1 MMNRAIKILAICL
14 IALMLSGTVLTLTRP
29 QSEQGIPLTQ
39 RQADG
44 RAPAQALQPLPEHF
58 IGQAVTPT
66 IRPPLTTLPLYQPDF
81 RLDREVAPRLSTI
94 DNIDLTRRGV
104 PGIDPL
110 LGVQARVPTA
120 VSAFLTPTL
129 NLDGIGYTA
138 VNPPDTVGD
147 VGLNHYIQMVNG
159 NGGSVLN
166 IYNKTGALLLG
177 PVALA
182 GWGGGTGACASGWSD
197 PIVLYDQQADRWLMS
212 EFATVGNHLCVYISD
227 DGNPVTAS
235 WYAYDFVTPGFP
247 DYPKYAVWPDAY
259 YVSTNENVAVYALD
273 RENMLL
279 GNVARPYQRFN
290 APFLSGFPFQ
300 ALIPS
305 DLDGATLPPAGS
317 PNYFMRHRDDEVHN
331 PGSNDTS
338 QDFLEI
344 WEFSVDFDTPTNST
358 FQHTQ
363 NIGVAEF
370 DSDLCGLSSFE
381 CFPQPGSMTEL
392 LDPLRE
398 VIMWRLQYRNY
409 DPVETLVANFVT
421 DVDGT
426 DHGGI
431 RWFELHKTG
440 PSTWSL
446 YQEGT
451 LAPDS
456 DNRWLGSAALD
467 GSGNLA
473 LGYSVVSSSQYPA
486 IRYAGRLVSD
496 TLGTLP
502 YLEGSIR
509 EGAAANGSERWGDY
523 SAMTVDPVDDCT
535 FWYTNLYN
543 ETSQWQTAVATFSF
557 PECTGSI
564 DYTFTY
570 LPLVLRQ

>member
-1 MMNRAIKILAICL
+1 MNRAFNLLAISL
-14 IALMLSGTVLTLTRP
+14 IAMMLSATVAILTRP
-29 QSEQGIPLTQ
+29 QSEQGIPLIQ

-44 RAPAQALQPLPEHF
+44 RVPAQAQQPLPDQF
-58 IGQAVTPT
+58 IGEAVTPT
-66 IRPPLTTLPLYQPDF
+66 IRPPLTTLPLYQPEF
-81 RLDREVAPRLSTI
+81 MLDREIGPRLSNI
-94 DNIDLTRRGV
+94 DNIDLNRRGV
-104 PGIDPL
+104 PGIDSL
-110 LGVQARVPTA
+110 LAVQARVPTA
-120 VSAFLTPTL
+120 VSEFLTPTL
-129 NLDGIGYTA
+129 NFDGLGFGF
-138 VNPPDTVGD
+138 VSPPDTVGD
-147 VGLNHYIQMVNG
+147 AGLNHYVQMVNSVD
-159 NGGSVLN
+159 GSLIN
-166 IYNKTGALLLG
+166 IYSKAGALLAG
-177 PVALA
+177 PIALDSL
-182 GWGGGTGACASGWSD
+182 GTGACANGFSD
-197 PIVLYDQQADRWLMS
+197 PIVLYDQLADRWLMS
-212 EFATVGNHLCVYISD
+212 EFAVRALGNHLCVYVSD
-227 DGNPVTAS
+227 SANPVTAN
-235 WYAYDFVTPGFP
+235 WFAYDFETPIFP

-290 APFLSGFPFQ
+290 APFLSGFSFQ

-305 DLDGATLPPAGS
+305 DLDGATPPPAGS
-317 PNYFMRHRDDEVHN
+317 PNYFMRQRDDEVHN

-344 WEFSVDFDTPTNST
+344 WAFSVDFDTPANST

-363 NIGVAEF
+363 DIGVAEF
-370 DSDLCGLSSFE
+370 DSDLCGLSSLE

-392 LDPLRE
+392 LDPIRE

-421 DVDGT
+421 DVDGS

-440 PSTWSL
+440 PSNWSL

-451 LAPDS
+451 LAPDG

-473 LGYSVVSSSQYPA
+473 LGYSVVSSTQFPA

-502 YLEGSIR
+502 YVDGSIR
-509 EGAAANGSERWGDY
+509 EGTAANGSNRWGDY
-523 SAMTVDPVDDCT
+523 SAMSIDPVDDCT
-535 FWYTNLYN
+535 FWYTNMYN
-543 ETSQWQTAVATFSF
+543 ETSQWKTAVATFSF

-564 DYTFTY
+564 DYQFTY
-570 LPLVLRQ
+570 LPLVLKQ